1 MKKILNSVSGKLI
14 LATGTAIAGIM
25 IAYTAVNVMNVKS
38 ATERDVMALATEK
51 AASVSEK
58 IAGDISVATSAG
70 ATLAAT
76 IGGFIEN
83 GSRSRAD
90 IVSMIETVAPQY
102 PNVFGAWMCELIDG
116 KSPKPTGPPSPAPA
130 RGAAAGNPRNPRQR
144 TPASHPRRC
153 GGSNP
158 CPACT
163 ARSPSSAESRPSPLW
178 PSA

>member
-51 AASVSEK
+51 AGAVSERV
-58 IAGDISVATSAG
+58 AADISVATSAG

-76 IGGFIEN
+76 IGGFIEK
-83 GSRSRAD
+83 GSRSRSD
-90 IVSMIETVAPQY
+90 IISMIETVAPQY

-116 KSPKPTGPPSPAPA
+116 KSPKPTVGTEGLNKEHLHALLDQ
-130 RGAAAGNPRNPRQR
+130 GRQR
-144 TPASHPRRC
+144 QGRVFDMVHQA
-153 GGSNP
+153 GG
-158 CPACT
+158 
-163 ARSPSSAESRPSPLW
+163 
-178 PSA
+178 